1 MHLKKF
7 FAKLFIVM
15 ATFFVVLAPII
26 LVEEAGHHCD
36 HHDDCQICEVIRT
49 AEENFKQTNYTPA
62 NTAVV
67 VLAPIGFILALAIV
81 AISKRIDFSTLVSLK
96 TKLSN

>member
-1 MHLKKF
+1 MRIKNF
-7 FAKLFIVM
+7 FARLFVVI
-15 ATFFVVLAPII
+15 AAFFVVLTPIV

-36 HHDDCQICEVIRT
+36 HHEDCQICEVIRT
-49 AEENFKQTNYTPA
+49 AEENIKNTNYTPA

-67 VLAPIGFILALAIV
+67 VLVPFAFVLALAIT
-81 AISKRIDFSTLVSLK
+81 AISKHIDFSTLVSLK

>member
-1 MHLKKF
+1 MRIKKL
-7 FAKLFIVM
+7 FAKLFVVI
-15 ATFFVVLAPII
+15 AAFFVVLTPIV

-36 HHDDCQICEVIRT
+36 HHEDCQICEVIRT
-49 AEENFKQTNYTPA
+49 AEENIKNTNYTPV
-62 NTAVV
+62 NTAVI
-67 VLAPIGFILALAIV
+67 VLVPFAFALALTIV